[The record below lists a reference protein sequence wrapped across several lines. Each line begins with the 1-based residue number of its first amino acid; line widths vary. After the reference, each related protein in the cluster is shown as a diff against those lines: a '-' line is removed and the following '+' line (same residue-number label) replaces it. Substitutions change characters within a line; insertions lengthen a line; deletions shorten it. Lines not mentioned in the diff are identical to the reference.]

1 MLDMKLVG
9 KRLKEARDDMN
20 YSQQKVADFVDKTRE
35 QISYYENGSR
45 EISLSLLTKLAN
57 LYGKSIDYFIGID
70 SNEPELQMAF
80 RSDSISKGDQEKIEW
95 ARNFVNNLYELKHL

>member
-9 KRLKEARDDMN
+9 KRLKEARENMN
-20 YSQQKVADFVDKTRE
+20 YSQQKVADYVDKTRE

-45 EISLSLLTKLAN
+45 EIGLSLLIKLAS
-57 LYGKSIDYFIGID
+57 LYGKNIDYFIGLD
-70 SNEPELQMAF
+70 TNEAELQMAF
-80 RSDSISKGDQEKIEW
+80 RSDKISKEDQEKIEW

>member
-9 KRLKEARDDMN
+9 KRLKKARDDMN
-20 YSQQKVADFVDKTRE
+20 YSQQRVADYVDKTRE

-57 LYGKSIDYFIGID
+57 LYGKHIDYFIGID
-70 SNEPELQMAF
+70 TIEPELQMAF
-80 RSDSISKGDQEKIEW
+80 RSDNISKEDQEKIEW